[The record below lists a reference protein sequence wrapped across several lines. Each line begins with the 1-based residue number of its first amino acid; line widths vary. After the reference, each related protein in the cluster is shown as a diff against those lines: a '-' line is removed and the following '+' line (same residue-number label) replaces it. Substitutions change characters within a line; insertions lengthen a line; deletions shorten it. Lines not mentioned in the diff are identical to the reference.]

1 MGRQHDD
8 QRRGDLSWGG
18 GDLHR
23 RIVAR
28 RFRVTGRVQ
37 GVGFRVFVL
46 DAAEAEGVGGWVR
59 NTPDGDVEGVAE
71 GEREALDRFEKT
83 LQRGPANAR
92 VDHLAMED
100 VEPSRLSGR
109 FEIR

>member
-1 MGRQHDD
+1 MDRQRDVHRYADASGD
-8 QRRGDLSWGG
+8 GDRR
-18 GDLHR
+18 HQ

-59 NTPDGDVEGVAE
+59 NAPDGDVEGVAE
-71 GEREALDRFEKT
+71 GEREALDRFERT
-83 LQRGPANAR
+83 LRRGPASAR
-92 VDHLAMED
+92 VDHVAMED
-100 VEPSRLSGR
+100 VEPRRLGGR